1 MSRISKTVKV
11 LAAAGASAL
20 TIAVSMV
27 KPFEGQENVPY
38 YDVVGVL
45 TVCFGHTGPDIVE
58 GKVYTQQECQS
69 LLEQDLLAVKHQVDP
84 LIPPTIPDTTRAAL
98 YSFTFNVGVG
108 AFKRST
114 LLKRLNAG
122 DLVGACNELKRWVYA
137 GGKKWN
143 GLINRRQVEEEVC
156 KLHPP

>member
-11 LAAAGASAL
+11 LVAAGASAL

-27 KPFEGQENVPY
+27 KPFEGHENVPY
-38 YDVVGVL
+38 RDVVGVL
-45 TVCFGHTGPDIVE
+45 TVCNGHTGSDIVE
-58 GKVYTQQECQS
+58 GKVYTQAECES
-69 LLEQDLLAVKHQVDP
+69 LLEQDLLAVKRQVDP
-84 LIPPTIPDTTRAAL
+84 LIPPAIPVTTRAAL
-98 YSFTFNVGVG
+98 YSFTYNVGVG

-114 LLKRLNAG
+114 LLKRLNEG
-122 DLVGACNELKRWVYA
+122 DLTDACNELKRWVYA

-156 KLHPP
+156 KLSPP